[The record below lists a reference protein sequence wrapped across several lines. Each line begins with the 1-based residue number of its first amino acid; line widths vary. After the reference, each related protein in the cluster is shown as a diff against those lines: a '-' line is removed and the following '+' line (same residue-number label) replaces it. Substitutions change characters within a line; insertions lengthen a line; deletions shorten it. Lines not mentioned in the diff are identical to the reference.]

1 VAVLAEMTFGAIAHG
16 ATALAAGPFVAI
28 ALGAAVAATT
38 RARAAQVD
46 RTPSSAPTA
55 LPAANESPGLLG
67 VTAVGVMAYNEA
79 GSVEQCLRA
88 VLDERDGDAKV
99 PSVVVVVSGS
109 MDGTDDICRKI
120 ASEDPRVRLVVEP
133 VRSGKAS
140 AENIFLGMTDEPI
153 LALVGGD
160 TLLAPHALTRI
171 VNALADTGVG
181 MAGGRIVPTNGRR
194 GIANRLVDL
203 MWSVHHEVAIRQPKL
218 GEVAAF
224 RRCFDHIDVASL
236 VDEVTIERQV
246 QEAGLVLRYVPDA
259 FVYNRGPR
267 TVRDYVRQRTR
278 INRGHAST
286 RAETGYAPS
295 TMQTGNQVRAALHL
309 LVRRPTIAP
318 VMALGA
324 MLEVLARVQARGRQ
338 TLSPTGVWAPIT
350 SAKGRI
356 DLTDFAP
363 QPAILAVKRSGR
375 A

>member
-1 VAVLAEMTFGAIAHG
+1 
-16 ATALAAGPFVAI
+16 
-28 ALGAAVAATT
+28 
-38 RARAAQVD
+38 
-46 RTPSSAPTA
+46 
-55 LPAANESPGLLG
+55 
-67 VTAVGVMAYNEA
+67 
-79 GSVEQCLRA
+79 
-88 VLDERDGDAKV
+88 
-99 PSVVVVVSGS
+99 
-109 MDGTDDICRKI
+109 
-120 ASEDPRVRLVVEP
+120 VRLVVEP

-160 TLLAPHALTRI
+160 TLLAPHALTRL
-171 VNALADTGVG
+171 VNALADPGVG
-181 MAGGRIVPTNGRR
+181 MAGGRVVPTNARQ

-203 MWSVHHEVAIRQPKL
+203 MWSLHHEVAVRQPKL

-259 FVYNRGPR
+259 VVYNRGPR
-267 TVRDYVRQRTR
+267 TVRDYVRQRAR

-295 TMQTGNQVRAALHL
+295 TMHTGNQVRAALHL

-318 VMALGA
+318 VIALGA
-324 MLEVLARVQARGRQ
+324 MLELLARVQARGRR

-356 DLTDFAP
+356 DLTDLTDLTP
-363 QPAILAVKRSGR
+363 QPAMLAVKRSGH